1 MEKVKFINK
10 NLSEGKKHSCYVAA
24 PFFDP
29 DQVTRVALV
38 ETMLEKY
45 GLTYFSP
52 RKDSACEDI
61 HNPEVRKRV
70 FDLNCQSIKNA
81 EFVIAITDGKDVG
94 TMIEVGMAKE
104 AGIPVIGVAFT
115 LGENQL
121 FNLMIAEAC
130 YAVSRTKEELEKILT
145 TGEKIEYK
153 GLIE

>member
-1 MEKVKFINK
+1 MT
-10 NLSEGKKHSCYVAA
+10 KKYDYYIAA
-24 PFFDP
+24 PFFNP

-52 RKDSACEDI
+52 RKDSACENI
-61 HNPEVRKRV
+61 HDPEVRKRV
-70 FDLNCQSIKNA
+70 FELNHNSILASKG
-81 EFVIAITDGKDVG
+81 VIAITDGKDVG
-94 TMIEVGMAKE
+94 TMIEVGMAYS
-104 AGIPVIGVAFT
+104 ANIPVIGAAFT

-130 YAVSRTKEELEKILT
+130 CSVARTKEELEQSIN
-145 TGEKIEYK
+145 GMKIEYK